1 MKINEANKQHIHEL
15 LIENMQLRLNKYY
28 EHNGFIDGKSY
39 ENALE
44 SLVDTILHTNTIAD
58 INDVVIE
65 YSELFELS
73 TEDGDNYSDICTLE
87 GTMNY
92 VLSESLEYY
101 SRFKHKDLYRPEFN

>member
-1 MKINEANKQHIHEL
+1 MNINKENITHIHEL

-28 EHNGFIDGKSY
+28 EHNGFIDGKPY
-39 ENALE
+39 ENTLE

-65 YSELFELS
+65 YSELFDS
-73 TEDGDNYSDICTLE
+73 NNGDDENIFTLE

-101 SRFKHKDLYRPEFN
+101 SRFKHKSLYRPEFN

>member
-1 MKINEANKQHIHEL
+1 MSSEKRKIA
-15 LIENMQLRLNKYY
+15 Y
-28 EHNGFIDGKSY
+28 IDGKPY
-39 ENALE
+39 ENTLE

-65 YSELFELS
+65 YSELFDS
-73 TEDGDNYSDICTLE
+73 NNGDDENIFTLE

-101 SRFKHKDLYRPEFN
+101 SRFKHKSLYRPEFN

>member
-1 MKINEANKQHIHEL
+1 MKINKENVTHIHEL

-28 EHNGFIDGKSY
+28 EHNGFIDGKPY
-39 ENALE
+39 ENTLE

-65 YSELFELS
+65 YSELFDS
-73 TEDGDNYSDICTLE
+73 NNGDDENIFTLE

-101 SRFKHKDLYRPEFN
+101 SRFKHKSLYRPEFN

>member
-1 MKINEANKQHIHEL
+1 MNINKENITHIHEL

-28 EHNGFIDGKSY
+28 EHNGFIDGKPY
-39 ENALE
+39 ENTLE

-65 YSELFELS
+65 YSELFDS
-73 TEDGDNYSDICTLE
+73 NNGDDENIFTLE

-101 SRFKHKDLYRPEFN
+101 SRFKHKVLYRPEFN

>member
-1 MKINEANKQHIHEL
+1 MNINKENITHIHEL

-28 EHNGFIDGKSY
+28 EHNGFIDGKPY
-39 ENALE
+39 ENTLE

-65 YSELFELS
+65 YSELFDS
-73 TEDGDNYSDICTLE
+73 NNGDDENIFTLE

-101 SRFKHKDLYRPEFN
+101 SRFKHKSLYRPEFREH

>member
-1 MKINEANKQHIHEL
+1 MKINETNKQHIHEL
-15 LIENMQLRLNKYY
+15 LITNMQLRLSKHYEYY
-28 EHNGFIDGKSY
+28 GFIDGKSY

-44 SLVDTILHTNTIAD
+44 SLVDSILHTNTIRD

-65 YSELFELS
+65 YGELFDS
-73 TEDGDNYSDICTLE
+73 NNGDDENIFTLE

-101 SRFKHKDLYRPEFN
+101 SRFKHKVLYRPEFN

>member
-1 MKINEANKQHIHEL
+1 MKINKENVTHIHEL

-28 EHNGFIDGKSY
+28 EHNGFIDGKPY
-39 ENALE
+39 ENTLE
-44 SLVDTILHTNTIAD
+44 SLVDTILHTNTISD

-65 YSELFELS
+65 YSELFDS
-73 TEDGDNYSDICTLE
+73 NNGDDENIFTLE

-101 SRFKHKDLYRPEFN
+101 SRFKHKSLYRPEFN